1 MSRQFG
7 LTSRSASGAQPPTGS
22 LHGHDTQPDFP
33 RSPSSFLESP
43 RSVLESRQ
51 LSDPLLDERELG
63 ASLLFSA
70 VLILPPFIVALVVI
84 GYLKFIS

>member
-1 MSRQFG
+1 MRNFG
-7 LTSRSASGAQPPTGS
+7 MTSREAVRGNQPPGS

-33 RSPSSFLESP
+33 RSPSSFLEPP
-43 RSVLESRQ
+43 RSSLESRQ
-51 LSDPLLDERELG
+51 LGKPLLDERELG

-70 VLILPPFIVALVVI
+70 VLILPPFIVALVVF